1 MMNKSL
7 LMVLGISVA
16 FAGVGAGAGT
26 FLSSAAATAEAEAV
40 AAEGDAEHAEA
51 EEGKDAEK
59 EEVKEPIVV
68 EIGRVMVPVY
78 KPRSISYVVAN
89 VAISVTDDKKAEL
102 YKTEAGATK
111 VRNHIITAMVELSET
126 PILAGAELDSGKI
139 SDLVKT
145 AIHPDFQE
153 IDEVLFVSLLKT
165 DMAR

>member
-7 LMVLGISVA
+7 LMVLGVSVV

-26 FLSSAAATAEAEAV
+26 FLSSTAATTEAEAV
-40 AAEGDAEHAEA
+40 AEADIEGEQAKKES
-51 EEGKDAEK
+51 KDSEK
-59 EEVKEPIVV
+59 EKAKEPVVV

-78 KPRSISYVVAN
+78 KPRSITYVVAN
-89 VAISVTDDKKAEL
+89 VAVSVTDDKKADH
-102 YKTEAGATK
+102 YKTEAGATE

-126 PILAGAELDSGKI
+126 PILAGAELDSDKI
-139 SDLVKT
+139 SGLVKT

-165 DMAR
+165 DMGR

>member
-7 LMVLGISVA
+7 LMVLGISVM

-40 AAEGDAEHAEA
+40 HAEG
-51 EEGKDAEK
+51 EEGETTEKVEKAEK
-59 EEVKEPIVV
+59 DEKAKEPVVV

-89 VAISVTDDKKAEL
+89 VAVSVTDDKKADF

-111 VRNHIITAMVELSET
+111 VRNHIITAMVEFSET
-126 PILAGAELDSGKI
+126 PILSGAELDSDKI
-139 SDLVKT
+139 SGLVKT
-145 AIHPDFQE
+145 AINSEFQE